1 MIYLVSKCGSLAV
14 YSSASVDNILF
25 DLHKSSHPT
34 KPRSIMAKYSLNE
47 VVQREKE
54 SKEQAGISVINYYFN
69 SSYRSDSNAEN
80 SFPVSYFS

>member
-47 VVQREKE
+47 VVQRERE
-54 SKEQAGISVINYYFN
+54 RE
-69 SSYRSDSNAEN
+69 
-80 SFPVSYFS
+80 